1 MKDKINKIN
10 ATHVAMMENIGDVIA
25 IMEINGIT
33 KYQSPNIEK
42 WFGWKPKDVIGKNG
56 WKFVH
61 PDDLRWV
68 QKEFKKLLL
77 KKTNT
82 VIEFRFKH
90 KNNGYKWIELTAINK
105 IKNPLINGIL
115 MNYHDITER
124 KNNEIELKIAKEKAE
139 KNEKKYKS
147 LFNSMQE
154 GSYLH
159 ELVYDNQGK
168 AINYRI
174 IDANP
179 ASEKNNKIKVKNA
192 IGKLATEL
200 FNTTK
205 APFLET
211 YIKVAETGEPYT
223 FEHYFEPMKIYFL
236 ISAFSPKKGEFATT
250 FLNITQSKKHEKE
263 LIFAKEK
270 AEISEKYLD
279 SIINNIGDPVFVKD
293 LSFQHEKEFRIV
305 MKEKVRKI
313 PQIEYKKNFT
323 RKLFEDAHNKRY
335 NYSGI
340 SIKLEDFNS
349 YNFEVV
355 HHPKSEDWAKE
366 NINQIIDKFKMGFK
380 ISESELNLK

>member
-1 MKDKINKIN
+1 
-10 ATHVAMMENIGDVIA
+10 
-25 IMEINGIT
+25 
-33 KYQSPNIEK
+33 
-42 WFGWKPKDVIGKNG
+42 
-56 WKFVH
+56 
-61 PDDLRWV
+61 
-68 QKEFKKLLL
+68 
-77 KKTNT
+77 
-82 VIEFRFKH
+82 
-90 KNNGYKWIELTAINK
+90 
-105 IKNPLINGIL
+105 

-154 GSYLH
+154 RSYLH

-293 LSFQHEKEFRIV
+293 EQSKFIISNDAFCNLFGLTKDQVIGKTLVETVPLEEQRSFLSIDKAV
-305 MKEKVRKI
+305 
-313 PQIEYKKNFT
+313 IET
-323 RKLFEDAHNKRY
+323 
-335 NYSGI
+335 GI
-340 SIKLEDFNS
+340 
-349 YNFEVV
+349 
-355 HHPKSEDWAKE
+355 E
-366 NINQIIDKFKMGFK
+366 NINEESFSVKGMVPKIISTRKSRYIDKNGKKHLIGTIHDITKRKQFELELIKAKNQAEESDRLKSAFLANMSHEIRTPLNGILGFAQLLEEPDLTGK
-380 ISESELNLK
+380 KQEQCIKVIQSGGKRMLSIINDKSLTSQELNQTLSMYHIQIPT